1 METVWAERESGA
13 GCSGAVQSG
22 APRHPE
28 EPFRETFLG
37 LPQLPNC
44 VNDLP
49 GVEGAA
55 AGVPFTLLGAGG
67 WGDCAG
73 VPGLGSDD
81 DVDGAPAGLPALSLA
96 ESLSRPDLLV
106 LFWPS
111 CCAGLTFIFLQ
122 FGRTLYFSGRG
133 PFWEQWNQD
142 YNRLVWKLSHKK
154 HQSMTIKARIYP
166 QLSEKNLESREKYN
180 KK

>member
-1 METVWAERESGA
+1 MELGWHGERAVSWAGVWRWLLRSGP
-13 GCSGAVQSG
+13 VQSG

-49 GVEGAA
+49 GVDGAA

-81 DVDGAPAGLPALSLA
+81 DVEGAPAGLPALSLA

-111 CCAGLTFIFLQ
+111 CCAWLTFIFLQ
-122 FGRTLYFSGRG
+122 LGRTLYFRGRG
-133 PFWEQWNQD
+133 PFWQQ
-142 YNRLVWKLSHKK
+142 
-154 HQSMTIKARIYP
+154 QIKTEISP
-166 QLSEKNLESREKYN
+166 QINLWQLKPEFIHS
-180 KK
+180 